1 MSAPP
6 PRESAFES
14 VAYAPGHPGIAP
26 TWTSSAK
33 DIVSTALGPSRV
45 WATIGYGILNEV
57 YWPWTGEP
65 QLRDLGFIV
74 ADEHGWQEVKRVRNY
89 TIDLPLPYVP
99 LGVITHVGDGYTLEL
114 RVVPDPRR
122 DTVVIAYRLNAV
134 GKKLYVLLAPH
145 LGGSGGHNNARAG
158 TELVAWKD
166 DAAMCVM
173 ADSGFARASAGY
185 VGVSDGWQD
194 FDRNGAMTWAYPL
207 AEDGNVALL
216 GELGAIEGVIAL
228 GLADTIVGAHTL
240 AASSLTEGFD
250 TIRRYFVHGWET
262 WGRMLDIP
270 EAPPAIERAAYLSAC
285 VLRAHGDRTYPGA
298 IVASLSIPWGNTSDS
313 TAGYH
318 LVWTRDTVESSLA
331 LLAIGQREDARHTL
345 AYLTAIQRADG
356 GWSQN
361 CFPNGEPFW
370 AGEQLDEVGFP
381 ILLAAKLKEEDEL
394 RDAPGT
400 TTMVRQAAAY
410 LAKHGPISP
419 QDRWEENAGVSPFT
433 LGIVICAL
441 VAACEFLDA
450 AEREYLAS
458 LADYW
463 NARIEDWT
471 YSERGSL
478 SARFGVDGYYVRI
491 GPTPAIAGLRG
502 RIDLRNRGAQS
513 IEVDA
518 LVGMEFLYL
527 VRLGL
532 RAATDPRICNTIK
545 VSDGMLAVATPQGV
559 AYRRYNEDGY
569 GEHDDGSAFNGT
581 GVGRA
586 WPLLT
591 GERGHYELMLG
602 HDPLPYLE
610 TMNRMTGRGGLM
622 PEQVW
627 DAAPIPERDL
637 VPGKPTGSAMPLV
650 WAHAEF
656 LKLLVAR
663 ERKRP
668 VELLRC
674 VERRYAGARPDART
688 WHWREDLPIIILPA
702 GRDLVVDGDA
712 AFVLHVG
719 FDGWSGITDMTST
732 PLALGRHGVRLPAS
746 LLDAHQ
752 SVEFT
757 RYFAQTKRWEGVDH
771 QVSRGDTAWT

>member
-1 MSAPP
+1 
-6 PRESAFES
+6 
-14 VAYAPGHPGIAP
+14 VAP

-74 ADEHGWQEVKRVRNY
+74 ADARGWHEVKRVRKY
-89 TIDLPLPYVP
+89 SIELPLPYVP
-99 LGVITHVGDGYTLEL
+99 LGIITHVGDDYSLEL
-114 RVVPDPRR
+114 RILPDPRR
-122 DTVVIAYRLNAV
+122 DTVVISYRLTGI
-134 GKKLYVLLAPH
+134 GKQLYVLLAPH
-145 LGGSGGHNNARAG
+145 LGGSGMNNNARAG
-158 TELVAWKD
+158 EHLLAWKGES
-166 DAAMCVM
+166 ALCVM
-173 ADSGFARASAGY
+173 ADAGFSRSSAGY

-194 FDRNGAMTWAYPL
+194 FDRNAAMTWTYPL

-216 GELGAIEGVIAL
+216 GELAAVEGVIAL
-228 GLADTIVGAHTL
+228 GFAETIVGAHTL
-240 AASSLTEGFD
+240 AASSINEGFD
-250 TIRRYFVHGWET
+250 TIRRFFVHGWET

-270 EAPPAIERAAYLSAC
+270 DAPPAIVRAAYLSAC
-285 VLRAHGDRTYPGA
+285 VLRSHGDRSYPGA

-331 LLAIGQREDARHTL
+331 LLAIGQRDDARHTL
-345 AYLTAIQRADG
+345 AYLAAIQRPDG

-361 CFPNGEPFW
+361 CFPNGDPFW
-370 AGEQLDEVGFP
+370 VGQQLDEVGFP
-381 ILLAAKLKEEDEL
+381 IILATKLKEEREL
-394 RDAPGT
+394 RDAHGT
-400 TTMVRQAAAY
+400 TQMVRRAATF
-410 LAKHGPISP
+410 LAEHGPISP
-419 QDRWEENAGVSPFT
+419 QDRWEENSGVSPFT
-433 LGIVICAL
+433 LGIVI
-441 VAACEFLDA
+441 VAMIAAGEFLDA
-450 AEREYLAS
+450 DEAAYLGS

-502 RIDLRNRGAQS
+502 RIDLRNRGSQS
-513 IEVDA
+513 IDVDA

-532 RAATDPRICNTIK
+532 RAAADPRIRNSLT
-545 VSDGMLAVATPQGV
+545 VSDGMLAVDTPEGV

-569 GEHDDGSAFNGT
+569 GEHQDGSPFDGT
-581 GVGRA
+581 GIGRA

-591 GERGHYELMLG
+591 GERGHYEVMCG

-610 TMNRMTGRGGLM
+610 TMTRMTGPGGLM

-627 DAAPIPERDL
+627 DSAPIPERDL
-637 VPGKPTGSAMPLV
+637 WPGKPTGSAMPLV

-656 LKLLVAR
+656 LKLLVSR
-663 ERKRP
+663 QRKRP
-668 VELLRC
+668 VELLQC
-674 VERRYAGARPDART
+674 VEARYAATRPDAKT
-688 WHWREDLPIIILPA
+688 WHWRQDLPIIALPA
-702 GRDLVVDGDA
+702 GRDLLIEAEA

-719 FDGWSGITDMTST
+719 FDGWTGVHDLASV
-732 PLALGRHGVRLPAS
+732 PLALNRHGVRLSAS
-746 LLDAHQ
+746 ALAGHR

-757 RYFAQTKRWEGVDH
+757 RFSPDGARWEGVDH
-771 QVSRGDTAWT
+771 QVGCGGDTWT